1 MTTQRSPKA
10 MQHRSGALLSQ
21 SQAHEAGSDVKNE
34 FPLTFNYESFEAMK
48 KQLSFLQ
55 EELEHEK
62 KKRVELEMRHS
73 QSDQI
78 RSTSKVSHSVP
89 FTTIISHQIPH
100 NNSPPNKSSI
110 KPCKPKTFEGN
121 LNENALL
128 WVNAMQRYLELSTA
142 PE

>member
-34 FPLTFNYESFEAMK
+34 FPLTFNFESFEAMK

-78 RSTSKVSHSVP
+78 RSTSKLIEGIRSVP
-89 FTTIISHQIPH
+89 LTNRTNSQIH
-100 NNSPPNKSSI
+100 HTNSSLICSRRI
-110 KPCKPKTFEGN
+110 
-121 LNENALL
+121 LD
-128 WVNAMQRYLELSTA
+128 
-142 PE
+142 